1 MNFLLV
7 RVAIMK
13 IGQYVREHLIPLLE
27 KMNQEDFKQVLDN
40 VSSGETKVIFGLHNS
55 SRSIPFLELE
65 GNMNDSL
72 KRYYYTKNP
81 IKRQDG
87 KVYYLTSQWYE
98 DQFVKIEQWL
108 SKYAPKYGLK
118 KGIAEIRNLS
128 DYLQWLKEKKDSSQI
143 GPESLENFLANILE
157 CSPENS
163 QIQKGIA
170 EGKKSSRCFFR
181 GHSKINYELKS
192 SVRRQNEYSEEIL
205 FKKFDAQFYKELRG
219 KSIFE
224 KLAIMQHHEYYS
236 RLLDITEN
244 PLVALYFACK
254 GNQDA
259 IGIVYKF
266 TPEIS
271 EVLFEND
278 DEIKILSAL
287 AILKQENKNKLFHLV
302 TNGVC
307 ESSNFIFGSL
317 KQIEKNEINAILK
330 SANVIVRDDFNLSRI
345 LYPRIVQPNSS
356 LERIKRQGGLFIMD
370 PLAEYDEKN
379 NSSSPEFQMVF
390 DRVKI
395 PCSCKKD
402 LLKELDS
409 LCINEFA
416 LFQNMD
422 SFSKSTKMRG

>member
-1 MNFLLV
+1 
-7 RVAIMK
+7 MK

-27 KMNQEDFKQVLDN
+27 KMNQEDFKHVLDK
-40 VSSGETKVIFGLHNS
+40 VASGETKKIFGLHNS

-98 DQFVKIEQWL
+98 DQLIKIEDWL
-108 SKYAPKYGLK
+108 SEYAKKYGLK
-118 KGIAEIRNLS
+118 KGIAEVNSLS
-128 DYLQWLKEKKDSSQI
+128 EYFQWVKGKKDTNRDE
-143 GPESLENFLANILE
+143 PESLENFLANILQNPSE
-157 CSPENS
+157 KSW
-163 QIQKGIA
+163 IKKGLGDI
-170 EGKKSSRCFFR
+170 KMSSRCFFR
-181 GHSKINYELKS
+181 GHSKINYKLKS
-192 SVRRQNEYSEEIL
+192 SVRRQDKYSEEIL
-205 FKKFDAQFYKELRG
+205 FKKFEAQFYDELRE
-219 KSIFE
+219 KSVFE

-254 GNQDA
+254 GNQDTDD
-259 IGIVYKF
+259 GFVYEF
-266 TPEIS
+266 TSEIS
-271 EVLFEND
+271 EVLFESD
-278 DEIKILSAL
+278 DETKFLAAL
-287 AILKQENKNKLFHLV
+287 AVLKQTDKNRLFYLI

-307 ESSNFIFGSL
+307 KVSDFNFGSL
-317 KQIEKNEINAILK
+317 EQPEKEEIIEILK
-330 SANVIVRDDFNLSRI
+330 LVNVTIRDDFNLCRI

-356 LERIKRQGGLFIMD
+356 LERIKRQSGLFVMD
-370 PLAEYDEKN
+370 PLSEFNVKQ
-379 NSSSPEFQMVF
+379 NSNSPEFQMVF

-395 PCSCKKD
+395 PSKYKKD